1 VKRGIS
7 WLLAA
12 ILLAAVTGD
21 AHAGKGGYRGGSR
34 SSPSRTFR
42 SSPGTGSR
50 SSSVHVRGYTRS
62 NGTVVQPHR
71 RSAADGRFSNNWT
84 TRGNVN
90 PYTGRAGSRV
100 TPRR

>member
-1 VKRGIS
+1 MKRGIS

-21 AHAGKGGYRGGSR
+21 AHAGKGGYRGGS
-34 SSPSRTFR
+34 R